1 MSTALGKFSAERHD
15 CISGK
20 APYYRQNV
28 LYVPEDLTVAD
39 SRREHLV
46 ETALRLFYT
55 HGFHATGIDRI
66 LSEAGV
72 AKMTL
77 YKHFRSKDELI
88 LATLRRRDEL
98 FRNWLMGAMEQAG
111 GDPRERMLAMF
122 DALDDWFHGRA
133 LSTLGFHGCAF
144 IKAAG
149 EFDDPDHA
157 VHRACA
163 EHKRLIVD
171 YLTGLATTAGAAEP
185 KTLAEQ
191 LALLKEGAIV
201 TAQVRGMANA
211 AEQARPIARAM
222 IDAAC
227 GASSHDR
234 GAV

>member
-1 MSTALGKFSAERHD
+1 M
-15 CISGK
+15 
-20 APYYRQNV
+20 
-28 LYVPEDLTVAD
+28 AD

-55 HGFHATGIDRI
+55 HGFHATGIDKI
-66 LSEAGV
+66 LAEAGV

-88 LATLRRRDEL
+88 LAALRRRDEL

-111 GDPRERMLAMF
+111 SDPHARMLAMF
-122 DALDDWFHGRA
+122 DALDDWFNGRA
-133 LSTLGFHGCAF
+133 LSALGFHGCAF

-157 VHRACA
+157 VHRASA
-163 EHKRLIVD
+163 EHKRMIVD
-171 YLTGLATTAGAAEP
+171 YLAGLAVAAGAAEP
-185 KTLAEQ
+185 KALAEQ

-201 TAQVRGMANA
+201 TAQVRGMRQA
-211 AEQARPIARAM
+211 AGSAKVVARVV

-227 GASSHDR
+227 GAGTR
-234 GAV
+234 

>member
-1 MSTALGKFSAERHD
+1 MEGKLA
-15 CISGK
+15 G
-20 APYYRQNV
+20 
-28 LYVPEDLTVAD
+28 D

-66 LSEAGV
+66 LAEAGV

-88 LATLRRRDEL
+88 LAALRRRDEL
-98 FRNWLMGAMEQAG
+98 FRNWLMGAMEHASSN
-111 GDPRERMLAMF
+111 PRERLLAMF

-133 LSTLGFHGCAF
+133 LGALGFHGCAF
-144 IKAAG
+144 IKASG
-149 EFDDPDHA
+149 EFDDANHA

-163 EHKRLIVD
+163 EHKRMIVD
-171 YLTGLATTAGAAEP
+171 YLAGIAASAGAADP
-185 KTLAEQ
+185 AALAEQ

-201 TAQVRGMANA
+201 TAQVRGTSGA
-211 AEQARPIARAM
+211 ALQAKLIARTM

-227 GASSHDR
+227 GAR
-234 GAV
+234 

>member
-1 MSTALGKFSAERHD
+1 MA
-15 CISGK
+15 
-20 APYYRQNV
+20 
-28 LYVPEDLTVAD
+28 AD

-55 HGFHATGIDRI
+55 HGFHATGIDKI
-66 LSEAGV
+66 LAEAGV

-88 LATLRRRDEL
+88 LAALRRRDEL
-98 FRNWLMGAMEQAG
+98 FRNWLMGAMEHASR
-111 GDPRERMLAMF
+111 DPRERMLSMF

-133 LSTLGFHGCAF
+133 LGALGFHGCAF
-144 IKAAG
+144 IKGAG
-149 EFDDPDHA
+149 EFDEPNHP

-171 YLTGLATTAGAAEP
+171 YLAALAATAGATDPEA
-185 KTLAEQ
+185 LAEQ

-201 TAQVRGMANA
+201 TAQVRGMAGA
-211 AEQARPIARAM
+211 AQQAKVIAKTM

-227 GASSHDR
+227 GGSIH
-234 GAV
+234 